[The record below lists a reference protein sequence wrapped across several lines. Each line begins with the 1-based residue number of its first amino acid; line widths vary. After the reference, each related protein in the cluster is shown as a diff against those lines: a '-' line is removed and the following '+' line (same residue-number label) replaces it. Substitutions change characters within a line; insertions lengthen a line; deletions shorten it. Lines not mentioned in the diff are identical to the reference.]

1 MQAAHT
7 GPRHPEWSH
16 AGSQRREGP
25 RFRLS
30 QPATAAEHP
39 PCTTRRDPRPSG
51 SGCQPARP
59 DCWSGAASVTTDLPH
74 GTFRGQPVVPP
85 GLGGGL
91 GPLQS
96 AAGRVASVEAVCQA
110 GVLGHPLPPTGL
122 WPRAGVAITPRS
134 PPTAGAQ
141 RVGGLGG
148 DRGPGG
154 PGPAL
159 TPVTPARRPFHP
171 WGRGVPDSAEL
182 LRKTYSDLLSL

>member
-1 MQAAHT
+1 MLAPKDGKGPASDSPSQQLRLSTRRAPHAETPGPRGAGASLPDPTAGAGLRLSRQTSRT
-7 GPRHPEWSH
+7 GP
-16 AGSQRREGP
+16 
-25 RFRLS
+25 
-30 QPATAAEHP
+30 
-39 PCTTRRDPRPSG
+39 SG
-51 SGCQPARP
+51 VSLWCLR
-59 DCWSGAASVTTDLPH
+59 AS
-74 GTFRGQPVVPP
+74 
-85 GLGGGL
+85 GGGL

-110 GVLGHPLPPTGL
+110 GVPGHPLPPTGL

>member
-1 MQAAHT
+1 MLAPKDGKGPASDSPSQQLRLSTRRAPHAETPGPRGAGASLPDPTAGAGLRLSRQTSRT
-7 GPRHPEWSH
+7 GPSGVSLWCLRASGGASGHSSPPPGEW
-16 AGSQRREGP
+16 
-25 RFRLS
+25 RLWK
-30 QPATAAEHP
+30 
-39 PCTTRRDPRPSG
+39 PC
-51 SGCQPARP
+51 
-59 DCWSGAASVTTDLPH
+59 VK
-74 GTFRGQPVVPP
+74 PVVP
-85 GLGGGL
+85 
-91 GPLQS
+91 
-96 AAGRVASVEAVCQA
+96 
-110 GVLGHPLPPTGL
+110 GHPLPPTGL